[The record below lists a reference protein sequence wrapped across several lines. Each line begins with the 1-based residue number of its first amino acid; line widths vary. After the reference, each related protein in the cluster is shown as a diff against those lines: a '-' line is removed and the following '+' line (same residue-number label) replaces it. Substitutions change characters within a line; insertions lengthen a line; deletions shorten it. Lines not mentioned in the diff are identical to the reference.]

1 MKITL
6 ICPTNYYGASAT
18 KGIYY
23 PMGILL
29 VGSLIK
35 DTFPAWD
42 VEVID
47 GELFSK
53 SELEQKVIGTDVLG
67 LSANTCNYQSCLELA
82 NFAKEHDTRQV
93 IVGGPHTSAILTKGK
108 EIIPMAKLILRNNQS
123 IDAVIVNDGEAAFLK
138 YLVEI
143 GKKRPQLQTIDNLF
157 WREQGIVHE
166 NNAVLPIK
174 PPRFTDM
181 DFSLMDFS
189 KYWEEHK
196 KEFPAMD
203 KRYIEG
209 FTHVG
214 CVWREK
220 LGCSFCDIPYP
231 FNNYQ
236 SPGKFWR
243 DLAEAKTRIGIQ
255 SFKDYGD
262 CLTGNPERVK
272 ALLDGRPKHL
282 EDIQLS
288 CYGRSSE
295 ITEEMADLLKAL
307 NIIYIYIGFDS
318 GDNQMLKSMREGYSV
333 KANYTAMERLAKRG
347 INVTGSLI
355 LGASGES
362 EETISN
368 TEKFAREITAY
379 PNVTQLYCAMLTPFP
394 GAPMSR
400 EIISLSPEY
409 SELDVWD
416 TEATKRLWVEK
427 KCKAPYEYIEQKARE
442 INGLNPS
449 SRKRYFGLKREFAP

>member
-6 ICPTNYYGASAT
+6 VCPTNYYGASAT
-18 KGIYY
+18 RGIYY
-23 PMGILL
+23 PIGILL
-29 VGSLIK
+29 VGSLVK
-35 DTFPAWD
+35 DTFPKWD
-42 VEVID
+42 VETID

-53 SELEQKVIGTDVLG
+53 SELEQKIIGTDVLG
-67 LSANTCNYQSCLELA
+67 LSANTSNYQSCLELA
-82 NFAKEHDTRQV
+82 NFAKEHGAKKV
-93 IVGGPHTSAILTKGK
+93 IIGGPHASAILTKDK
-108 EIIPMAKLILRNNQS
+108 KRIPMAKLILRNQPS
-123 IDAVIVNDGEAAFLK
+123 IDAVIVNDGEEAFLK
-138 YLVEI
+138 YLIEL
-143 GKKRPQLQTIDNLF
+143 GKKNPRFHSIDNLF
-157 WREQGIVHE
+157 WREHKTIQE
-166 NNAVLPIK
+166 NNAILPTI
-174 PPRFTDM
+174 PPRVTDM

-189 KYWEEHK
+189 RYWQEHK
-196 KEFPAMD
+196 KEFPAMNE
-203 KRYIEG
+203 RYIEG

-214 CVWREK
+214 CTWREK
-220 LGCSFCDIPYP
+220 FGCSFCDIPYP

-236 SPGKFWR
+236 SPGRFWR
-243 DLAEAKTRIGIQ
+243 DLAEARTRIGIQ

-262 CLTGNPERVK
+262 CLTGNLERVK

-295 ITEEMADLLKAL
+295 ITEQMADLLKAL
-307 NIIYIYIGFDS
+307 NVRYIYIGFDS
-318 GDNQMLKSMREGYSV
+318 GDNQMLKSMQKSYSV
-333 KANYTAMERLAKRG
+333 KANYNAMKRLAKRG

-362 EETISN
+362 EKTIAN
-368 TEKFAREITAY
+368 TEKFARDIIAY
-379 PNVTQLYCAMLTPFP
+379 PNLTQIYCAMLTPFP

-400 EIISLSPEY
+400 ELISLYPEY

-416 TEATKRLWVEK
+416 TEATKRLWIER

-449 SRKRYFGLKREFAP
+449 SRKRYFGLKREFAH